1 MSSKTVQGCF
11 DLIVLDPQIK
21 GLDGLQLLKLIRAA
35 DQTLR
40 VIVVTGKQET
50 REAAE
55 VLKDGGLRIRPQAVR
70 FHTARASCRARAL
83 GRYQPRFGVTNAFST
98 V

>member
-1 MSSKTVQGCF
+1 MSSKTVQGRF

-55 VLKDGGLRIRPQAVR
+55 VLKIGVFAYVPKPCDFTQLEHLAVL
-70 FHTARASCRARAL
+70 AL
-83 GRYQPRFGVTNAFST
+83 SDVINPGSA
-98 V
+98 

>member
-1 MSSKTVQGCF
+1 MSHLRRSRAASTSSCSIRRYRGST
-11 DLIVLDPQIK
+11 
-21 GLDGLQLLKLIRAA
+21 GSSKLIRAA

-55 VLKDGGLRIRPQAVR
+55 VLEIGVFAYVLKPCDFTQLEHLVVL
-70 FHTARASCRARAL
+70 AL
-83 GRYQPRFGVTNAFST
+83 LDVINPGFGVTDAFST

>member
-1 MSSKTVQGCF
+1 MSSKTVQGRF
-11 DLIVLDPQIK
+11 DLIVLDPQIQ

-55 VLKDGGLRIRPQAVR
+55 VLEIGVFAYVLKPCDFTQLEHLVVL
-70 FHTARASCRARAL
+70 AL
-83 GRYQPRFGVTNAFST
+83 LDVINPGFGVTDAFST